1 MPRTQEQFGEIRD
14 RRRNQIMET
23 ALELFANEGYFT
35 TSISRISQ
43 KANISKGLM
52 YNYFASKEDLVIA
65 IIDRGRQLL
74 MESFDADHDGVL
86 SPDEFQY
93 HVEENFKLLNDYPDY
108 WKLYFAIL
116 LQPAV
121 YHLVQTRFADHM
133 PRQRAAFENYFRN
146 KGVADPVSEALL
158 LDSLFDGICMNHVM
172 NPESFPLEKMKEMI
186 LQRFK

>member
-1 MPRTQEQFGEIRD
+1 MPRTEIQYEEIRD

-23 ALELFANEGYFT
+23 ALELFANEGYYT

-43 KANISKGLM
+43 QAGISKGLM
-52 YNYFASKEDLVIA
+52 YNYFASKEDLVFA
-65 IIDRGRQLL
+65 IVDRGKQLL

-86 SPDEFQY
+86 SPDEFQF
-93 HVEENFKLLNDYPDY
+93 HVEENFRLLNEHPDY

-121 YHLVQTRFADHM
+121 YRLVQVRFADHM
-133 PRQRAAFENYFRN
+133 PRQRAAFESYFQN
-146 KGVADPVSEALL
+146 KGVADPAAEALF
-158 LDSLFDGICMNHVM
+158 LDALFDGICMNHVM

-186 LQRFK
+186 IQRFK